1 MPQTY
6 DGAYASMR
14 TTLDVAF
21 KEANPPGD
29 PDPEFD
35 LQGHAAPLWG
45 QHSLRRLGE
54 KVARDDKD
62 AWTKLGLTK
71 VEVDLY
77 SGWDQ
82 HEISRD
88 MQIHYSGQ
96 QRSHRVKRTAITRSM

>member
-1 MPQTY
+1 M
-6 DGAYASMR
+6 S
-14 TTLDVAF
+14 
-21 KEANPPGD
+21 
-29 PDPEFD
+29 
-35 LQGHAAPLWG
+35 
-45 QHSLRRLGE
+45 
-54 KVARDDKD
+54 
-62 AWTKLGLTK
+62 LGLTK